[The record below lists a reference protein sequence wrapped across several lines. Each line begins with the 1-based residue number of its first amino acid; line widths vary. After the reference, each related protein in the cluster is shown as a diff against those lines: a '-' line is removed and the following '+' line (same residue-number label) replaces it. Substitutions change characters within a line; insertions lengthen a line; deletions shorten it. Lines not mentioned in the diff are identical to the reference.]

1 MFCGTT
7 TKITSQPIPI
17 QKNNTLVRKETSP
30 ACNKFDPFAS
40 SPPSNFFRNLN
51 ERRRVY
57 HEIGILTNVGCCK

>member
-7 TKITSQPIPI
+7 TKATSQPIPI
-17 QKNNTLVRKETSP
+17 QKTDTQVRKETIPS
-30 ACNKFDPFAS
+30 CNKFDPFAS

-57 HEIGILTNVGCCK
+57 HEIGTLQNVGCCK